1 MVVRIIFKDASAEKE
16 YECDN
21 LYTKG
26 EMLVL
31 RVGDMLVKYP
41 LMNIFSVCHK
51 HGNDHW
57 GSRKHLQRC
66 RNVKEHVSD
75 GRE

>member
-1 MVVRIIFKDASAEKE
+1 MKVRIIFKDAAAEKE
-16 YECDN
+16 YDADN
-21 LYTKG
+21 VYTKG

-57 GSRKHLQRC
+57 GSRKHLAAC
-66 RNVKEHVSD
+66 KEHK
-75 GRE
+75 EE